1 MWDERT
7 SEAIREDCRHDVET
21 EIEESEFVCDR
32 CDYDWQDED
41 EFFNHKI
48 IIDGEEFCENCVE
61 DAFDNRILRS
71 FLDKKLLALRNR
83 LYAEIYPYIKN
94 EKDCEKIK
102 EIIREVFIKII

>member
-1 MWDERT
+1 MPYID
-7 SEAIREDCRHDVET
+7 DPMLDKCRHDAET
-21 EIEESEFVCDR
+21 EIEESDYVCPYCGHDWKHED
-32 CDYDWQDED
+32 DY
-41 EFFNHKI
+41 HTV

-83 LYAEIYPYIKN
+83 LYAEIYPYVKN